1 METQR
6 QIDNRLLE
14 MIQRHFP
21 SLPLDDKY
29 TDWQRWLKFANAV
42 RSDALEQAAR
52 ELEHHCSHWEAWFLK
67 QRAAGEMPTFDEA
80 VTPSNAEL
88 NGGASA
94 PSALS
99 AVLGAVELIEETGMN
114 KELNAA
120 EAVYGFV
127 GWLTTREERT
137 VMSAKDDCA
146 PIAELV
152 KRFCTENNL
161 PEVSDQWPS
170 NLIHPSGE
178 VAVHNAG
185 GNSAGTAL
193 SCQSG
198 GAKRSES

>member
-1 METQR
+1 
-6 QIDNRLLE
+6 
-14 MIQRHFP
+14 
-21 SLPLDDKY
+21 
-29 TDWQRWLKFANAV
+29 
-42 RSDALEQAAR
+42 
-52 ELEHHCSHWEAWFLK
+52 
-67 QRAAGEMPTFDEA
+67 
-80 VTPSNAEL
+80 
-88 NGGASA
+88 
-94 PSALS
+94 
-99 AVLGAVELIEETGMN
+99 MN

-178 VAVHNAG
+178 VAVPNAEITG
-185 GNSAGTAL
+185 GGKPSGLIDGLCRWRKRRTEMTDYKSMFEQAVRTLAAIDEALGIGDDGCCDVALLLSRSWGCPSGTG
-193 SCQSG
+193 CV
-198 GAKRSES
+198 R

>member
-80 VTPSNAEL
+80 VTPSNAKL
-88 NGGASA
+88 TGGGA
-94 PSALS
+94 
-99 AVLGAVELIEETGMN
+99 N
-114 KELNAA
+114 
-120 EAVYGFV
+120 
-127 GWLTTREERT
+127 
-137 VMSAKDDCA
+137 D
-146 PIAELV
+146 
-152 KRFCTENNL
+152 
-161 PEVSDQWPS
+161 
-170 NLIHPSGE
+170 
-178 VAVHNAG
+178 
-185 GNSAGTAL
+185 
-193 SCQSG
+193 
-198 GAKRSES
+198 

>member
-80 VTPSNAEL
+80 VTPSNLVLEL
-88 NGGASA
+88 
-94 PSALS
+94 
-99 AVLGAVELIEETGMN
+99 
-114 KELNAA
+114 
-120 EAVYGFV
+120 
-127 GWLTTREERT
+127 
-137 VMSAKDDCA
+137 
-146 PIAELV
+146 
-152 KRFCTENNL
+152 TESIL
-161 PEVSDQWPS
+161 FEVSEDADFMILRS
-170 NLIHPSGE
+170 RNLI
-178 VAVHNAG
+178 
-185 GNSAGTAL
+185 
-193 SCQSG
+193 
-198 GAKRSES
+198 

>member
-1 METQR
+1 MGWV
-6 QIDNRLLE
+6 
-14 MIQRHFP
+14 RH
-21 SLPLDDKY
+21 
-29 TDWQRWLKFANAV
+29 
-42 RSDALEQAAR
+42 
-52 ELEHHCSHWEAWFLK
+52 
-67 QRAAGEMPTFDEA
+67 
-80 VTPSNAEL
+80 NAEL

-178 VAVHNAG
+178 VAVPNAEITG
-185 GNSAGTAL
+185 G
-193 SCQSG
+193 
-198 GAKRSES
+198 

>member
-80 VTPSNAEL
+80 VTPSNVEL
-88 NGGASA
+88 NGA
-94 PSALS
+94 PL
-99 AVLGAVELIEETGMN
+99 
-114 KELNAA
+114 AA
-120 EAVYGFV
+120 RPSDR
-127 GWLTTREERT
+127 RERFKRD
-137 VMSAKDDCA
+137 VIPCA
-146 PIAELV
+146 
-152 KRFCTENNL
+152 CHWNL
-161 PEVSDQWPS
+161 E
-170 NLIHPSGE
+170 
-178 VAVHNAG
+178 
-185 GNSAGTAL
+185 
-193 SCQSG
+193 
-198 GAKRSES
+198 

>member
-80 VTPSNAEL
+80 VTPSNAEIT
-88 NGGASA
+88 G
-94 PSALS
+94 SAL
-99 AVLGAVELIEETGMN
+99 L
-114 KELNAA
+114 
-120 EAVYGFV
+120 
-127 GWLTTREERT
+127 
-137 VMSAKDDCA
+137 
-146 PIAELV
+146 
-152 KRFCTENNL
+152 
-161 PEVSDQWPS
+161 
-170 NLIHPSGE
+170 
-178 VAVHNAG
+178 
-185 GNSAGTAL
+185 
-193 SCQSG
+193 
-198 GAKRSES
+198 RSPG